1 MFKVLSQE
9 ELLIKY
15 LIEQINK
22 EENLEKDRYSN
33 NIDFGLSELVR
44 FYIRKIAQDT
54 KYVYEQEVNLLSQAM
69 RMTEYKLKEKLGNTS
84 KFNFNKYFRNIEPK
98 LRYVAQE
105 VKELRLNLIRSQ
117 REQRVAIRHR
127 LSESSRIPIEIT
139 ELGLSG
145 FIDGLLDKAFLN
157 NSEGYN
163 INLENLECPVE
174 GEWFPFEVMI
184 EDFVFTIDDD
194 GTIFVS
200 VENLPQRLVL
210 RAKEMLQV
218 IANHL
223 YRS

>member
-22 EENLEKDRYSN
+22 EENLEKDGYSN

-54 KYVYEQEVNLLSQAM
+54 EYIYEQEVNLLSQSM
-69 RMTEYKLKEKLGNTS
+69 RMTEYKLKEKLGNTRR
-84 KFNFNKYFRNIEPK
+84 FNFNKYFRNIEPK

-117 REQRVAIRHR
+117 REERVAIRR
-127 LSESSRIPIEIT
+127 RVSESSRIPIEIT

-145 FIDGLLDKAFLN
+145 FIDGLLAKAFLN
-157 NSEGYN
+157 DSEGYN
-163 INLENLECPVE
+163 INLENLGYPVE
-174 GEWFPFEVMI
+174 GEWFAFEVMI
-184 EDFVFTIDDD
+184 EDSVFTIDDD

-218 IANHL
+218 IANQL